1 MKVYVVMVTPEAS
14 FSRVSQQAYKSLPE
28 AQKFVTERYGAP
40 QKLSD
45 YKYRDA
51 DYTEYEIFEVTVK

>member
-14 FSRVSQQAYKSLPE
+14 FSRISQEAYKSLSE

-40 QKLSD
+40 QKLTE

-51 DYTEYEIFEVTVK
+51 DYTEYEIFEVIIK